1 MTEELKIFEK
11 PEGKLKSTL
20 EMTQRIMKVDK
31 ELRNYIMNID
41 KYAFIYITS
50 SSSWIWTTLQNAVQE
65 MKNDV

>member
-31 ELRNYIMNID
+31 ELRNYIMNIRSFFSVI
-41 KYAFIYITS
+41 AS
-50 SSSWIWTTLQNAVQE
+50 
-65 MKNDV
+65 